1 MFFRRKSIDAE
12 LTGLDRRRESLAA
25 QLRELEEKL
34 VADHAE
40 AQPARRE
47 ALVDEYARLK
57 AEIAAKI
64 TATDSLLENL
74 RAQKREQESAAARLE
89 AARKERDLRD
99 KRTAISEQM
108 LKDAE
113 AVDAAFAEAAAAA
126 ARLRDA
132 ANELGRTGV
141 ADTTRMVSR
150 GAFTRSMR
158 AAGLAQYADV
168 DYTPRT
174 IVQPLKEILHTHL
187 ARFIETSGTAAET
200 AEAA

>member
-1 MFFRRKSIDAE
+1 
-12 LTGLDRRRESLAA
+12 
-25 QLRELEEKL
+25 

-57 AEIAAKI
+57 ADTAAKI

-89 AARKERDLRD
+89 AERKERDLRD
-99 KRTAISEQM
+99 KRTAIAEQM
-108 LKDAE
+108 LRDAE

-158 AAGLAQYADV
+158 AAGLAHYADV

-187 ARFIETSGTAAET
+187 ARFTETSGTAAVP